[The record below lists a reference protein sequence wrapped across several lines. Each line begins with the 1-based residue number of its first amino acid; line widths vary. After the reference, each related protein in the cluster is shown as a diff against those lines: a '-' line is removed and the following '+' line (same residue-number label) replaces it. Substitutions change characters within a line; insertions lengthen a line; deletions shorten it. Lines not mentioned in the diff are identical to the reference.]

1 MEEVLDTYAEPYDK
15 RFPVLCMDEQPVP
28 LTKEKRV
35 PVPAAKKHP
44 RRVDYEYERAG
55 TASIF
60 VPRVVHMVHPLVHGI
75 IFCISFHFN
84 DLKQYRG
91 SGGPKPRG
99 CAPLEPR
106 QKSST
111 FFAPTNFAIAP
122 ADLI

>member
-1 MEEVLDTYAEPYDK
+1 MPKPYDK

-60 VPRVVHMVHPLVHGI
+60 VPRVVHMVHPLVHGGM
-75 IFCISFHFN
+75 FCISRHFN

-91 SGGPKPRG
+91 QWWSKTQGVCPP
-99 CAPLEPR
+99 
-106 QKSST
+106 
-111 FFAPTNFAIAP
+111 
-122 ADLI
+122 